1 MRPSL
6 ELYFPCT
13 TVTPLTITASV
24 KAMDSQRWVCRIHL
38 FQFNEASSQ
47 FLRCLRPVGRF
58 NTEQLCVFCIE
69 PLPADELRGIGADHA
84 SNGGSFEEVIQNVDT
99 NVPPGSTHRDEAAI
113 DIGPQR

>member
-1 MRPSL
+1 MKARTASAMRPSL

-47 FLRCLRPVGRF
+47 FLRCLRPVGCF
-58 NTEQLCVFCIE
+58 NTEQLCVFRIE
-69 PLPADELRGIGADHA
+69 PLPADELRRIGSNHA
-84 SNGGSFEEVIQNVDT
+84 SDGSFFEQVIQN
-99 NVPPGSTHRDEAAI
+99 I
-113 DIGPQR
+113 DAN